1 MRQVRVN
8 FRLFLTLV
16 AQPLRLQPDTLALN
30 VQFFPFREQT
40 PGTARHQLP
49 CARRADDR
57 AWPHRRSHNLYRWVQ
72 RYAPEMEKRLR
83 GYLRSPP
90 HRSWYVDETWVKV
103 KGGGTAPKKT
113 PAG

>member
-40 PGTARHQLP
+40 PFLRRPLSAQVGLQPRGCGDQNRGAQMDPSVLLH
-49 CARRADDR
+49 CA
-57 AWPHRRSHNLYRWVQ
+57 
-72 RYAPEMEKRLR
+72 
-83 GYLRSPP
+83 
-90 HRSWYVDETWVKV
+90 
-103 KGGGTAPKKT
+103 
-113 PAG
+113 